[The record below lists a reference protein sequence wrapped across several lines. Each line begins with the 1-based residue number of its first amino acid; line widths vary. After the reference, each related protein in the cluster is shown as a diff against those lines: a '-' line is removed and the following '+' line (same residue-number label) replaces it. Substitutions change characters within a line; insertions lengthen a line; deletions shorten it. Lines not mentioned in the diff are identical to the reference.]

1 MSLPQSINRATN
13 RAAKLAGAAV
23 VSVLLA
29 LPLSTTA
36 QANVVASVD
45 ISSQRM
51 TVTIDGFHCA
61 TWTVSTGAR
70 GYRTPTGS
78 WRPKWMSKMHYS
90 RKYNNAPMPYSIFF
104 KGGYAVHGTDAI
116 RRLGRPASHGCIRL
130 HPNKARKLFSLVK
143 RHGMAN
149 TKIRIRH

>member
-1 MSLPQSINRATN
+1 MSVPQFTKWAS
-13 RAAKLAGAAV
+13 KLAGAATV
-23 VSVLLA
+23 AVLLA
-29 LPLSTTA
+29 LPLSTAA
-36 QANVVASVD
+36 QAAVVASVD
-45 ISSQRM
+45 ISKQRM
-51 TVTIDGFHCA
+51 NVTIDGFHYA
-61 TWTVSTGAR
+61 TWKVSTGAR
-70 GYRTPTGS
+70 GYRTPTGT

-90 RKYNNAPMPYSIFF
+90 RKYNNAPMPHSIFF

-130 HPNKARKLFSLVK
+130 HPSNARKLFSLVK